1 MTSPAESAR
10 PPRVLVTGATGYV
23 GGRLA
28 PALLERG
35 ATVRVLAR
43 TPAKLAPAPWAD
55 RVEVAPGSL
64 DGDLAAALGDVD
76 VAVYLVH
83 SIGQGPNWAALERT
97 HAENFARAARDAG
110 AARIVYLGGLGR
122 DADRLSTHLASRHE
136 VGRVLAA
143 SGVPTVE
150 LRAGVVIG
158 SGSASFEM
166 LRYLVDVL
174 PIMVTPRWVTTRC
187 QPLAVS
193 DVRDLL
199 VRAVLDPGL
208 APGVYEVGG
217 PDVLT
222 YAEMMRRYARVAGLP
237 ERRLIRVPLLS
248 PRLSSHWVGL
258 VTPVPVPL
266 AAELVE
272 SLINEV
278 VVSPTALAT
287 ETLLERPPLGF
298 DESVARALRV
308 TREGGAPTTFADAD
322 FAVFSAQS
330 TDPDWAG
337 GTVLRDVRTTT
348 VAASP
353 ARVFA
358 AVTGLGGA
366 SGWPA
371 GDRLWRLRGLLDA
384 LVGGPGMRR
393 GRPARLEVG
402 SPLDFWRVEE
412 LEAPRVLSLRAEM
425 RLPGS
430 AHLTFEI
437 TPAAGGGCT
446 LTQRATFYPRGLL
459 GRLYWYAVAPFHR
472 FVFPGLLAGIARA
485 AIPSDAE
492 PAGTPPTQGPGSP
505 VTDEGSPPR

>member
-1 MTSPAESAR
+1 MTRPDEPAR
-10 PPRVLVTGATGYV
+10 PPRVLLTGATGYV

-55 RVEVAPGSL
+55 RVEVVPGSL
-64 DGDLAAALGDVD
+64 DGDLGPALAGVD

-83 SIGQGPNWAALERT
+83 SIGEGPEWALTERR
-97 HAENFARAARDAG
+97 HAERFARAARDAG
-110 AARIVYLGGLGR
+110 VARLVYLGGLGR
-122 DADRLSTHLASRHE
+122 DEDRLSTHLASRHA
-136 VGRVLAA
+136 VGRALAA
-143 SGVPTVE
+143 SGVPTIE

-166 LRYLVDVL
+166 LRYLVDLL
-174 PIMVTPRWVTTRC
+174 PVMVTPRWVETRC
-187 QPLAVS
+187 QPIAVS

-199 VRAVLDPGL
+199 VRAVLDSTF

-237 ERRLIRVPLLS
+237 ERRLLRVPLLS

-278 VVSPTALAT
+278 VVSPSAVAT
-287 ETLLERPPLGF
+287 GDLLGRAPLGF

-308 TREGGAPTTFADAD
+308 TRKGVAPTTFADAD

-337 GTVLRDVRTTT
+337 GTVLRDVRTRV

-353 ARVFA
+353 ERVFA
-358 AVTGLGGA
+358 AVTALGGA
-366 SGWPA
+366 TGWHA
-371 GDRLWRLRGLLDA
+371 GDALWRLRGLLDA

-402 SPLDFWRVEE
+402 APLDFWRVEA
-412 LEAPRVLSLRAEM
+412 LEAPRRLSLRAEM
-425 RLPGS
+425 RLPGT
-430 AHLTFEI
+430 AHLAFEVA
-437 TPAAGGGCT
+437 PAPGGGST
-446 LTQRATFYPRGLL
+446 LTQTATFYPRGLL

-472 FVFPGLLAGIARA
+472 FVFPGLVAGVARA
-485 AIPSDAE
+485 ATAGSGADLSAE
-492 PAGTPPTQGPGSP
+492 APGS
-505 VTDEGSPPR
+505 R

>member
-1 MTSPAESAR
+1 MTRPDETAH
-10 PPRVLVTGATGYV
+10 PPRVLLTGATGYV

-35 ATVRVLAR
+35 AAVRVLAR

-55 RVEVAPGSL
+55 RVEVVGGSL
-64 DGDLAAALGDVD
+64 DGDLAPALDGVD

-83 SIGQGPNWAALERT
+83 SIGEGPQWAATELR
-97 HAENFARAARDAG
+97 HARAFARAVRHAG
-110 AARIVYLGGLGR
+110 VSRVVYLGGLGR
-122 DADRLSTHLASRHE
+122 DTDRLSAHLASRHA
-136 VGRVLAA
+136 VGRALAD

-174 PIMVTPRWVTTRC
+174 PVMVTPRWVETRC
-187 QPLAVS
+187 QPIAVA

-199 VRAVLDPGL
+199 VRAVLDPSVG
-208 APGVYEVGG
+208 PGVYEVGG

-222 YAEMMRRYARVAGLP
+222 YAEMMRHYARVAGLP

-278 VVSPTALAT
+278 VVSPGAVAT
-287 ETLLERPPLGF
+287 EDLLGREPLGF
-298 DESVARALRV
+298 DESVARALAV
-308 TREGGAPTTFADAD
+308 TREGAAPTTFTGADYE
-322 FAVFSAQS
+322 VFSAQS

-337 GTVLRDVRTTT
+337 GTVLSDVRSTT
-348 VAASP
+348 VRASP
-353 ARVFA
+353 ERVFA
-358 AVTGLGGA
+358 AVSALGGA
-366 SGWPA
+366 TGWHA
-371 GDRLWRLRGLLDA
+371 GDALWRLRGLLDA

-402 SPLDFWRVEE
+402 APLDFWRVEA
-412 LEAPRVLSLRAEM
+412 LEAPRRLALRAEM
-425 RLPGS
+425 RLPGT
-430 AHLTFEI
+430 ARLTFEVA
-437 TPAAGGGCT
+437 PGPSGGST
-446 LTQRATFYPRGLL
+446 LTQSATFHPRGLL

-485 AIPSDAE
+485 AL
-492 PAGTPPTQGPGSP
+492 
-505 VTDEGSPPR
+505 SPP

>member
-1 MTSPAESAR
+1 MTTDPLPPT

-35 ATVRVLAR
+35 TTVRVLAR
-43 TPAKLAPAPWAD
+43 TPAKLARAPWAD

-64 DGDLAAALGDVD
+64 EGDLSAALADVD

-83 SIGQGPNWAALERT
+83 SIGQGPAWADLEAA
-97 HAENFARAARDAG
+97 HARAFADA
-110 AARIVYLGGLGR
+110 AAAAGVGRIVYLGGLGR
-122 DADRLSTHLASRHE
+122 DGDRLSAHLASRHA
-136 VGRVLAA
+136 VGRILAD

-174 PIMVTPRWVTTRC
+174 PVMVTPRWVATRC
-187 QPLAVS
+187 QPIAVS
-193 DVRDLL
+193 DVLELL
-199 VRAVLDPGL
+199 VRCVLDEGV

-222 YAEMMRRYARVAGLP
+222 YAEMMRRYARAAGLP
-237 ERRLIRVPLLS
+237 ERRLIRVPLLT

-278 VVSPTALAT
+278 VVAPGATATAD
-287 ETLLERPPLGF
+287 LLGRPPLGL
-298 DESVARALRV
+298 DEAVGRALRA
-308 TREGGAPTTFADAD
+308 TREGSAPTTFADAD
-322 FAVFSAQS
+322 FAVFSTQA

-337 GTVLRDVRTTT
+337 GTVLRDVRATT
-348 VAASP
+348 VAAS
-353 ARVFA
+353 AERAFA
-358 AVTGLGGA
+358 AVADLGGA
-366 SGWPA
+366 TGWHA
-371 GDRLWRLRGLLDA
+371 GDRLWRLRGVLDA

-393 GRPARLEVG
+393 GRPASLSVG
-402 SPLDFWRVEE
+402 DPLDFWRVES
-412 LEAPRVLSLRAEM
+412 LDAPRRLVLRAEM
-425 RLPGS
+425 RLPGAAYLS
-430 AHLTFEI
+430 FEV
-437 TPAAGGGCT
+437 TPVSEGTCT
-446 LTQRATFYPRGLL
+446 LTQVATFYPRGLL

-472 FVFPGLLAGIARA
+472 FVFPGLLAGIRRA
-485 AIPSDAE
+485 AT
-492 PAGTPPTQGPGSP
+492 AG
-505 VTDEGSPPR
+505 